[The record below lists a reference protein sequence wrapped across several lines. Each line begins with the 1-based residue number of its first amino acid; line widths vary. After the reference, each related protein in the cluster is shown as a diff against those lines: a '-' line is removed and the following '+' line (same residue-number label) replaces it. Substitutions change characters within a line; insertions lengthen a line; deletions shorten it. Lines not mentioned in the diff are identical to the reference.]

1 MTMYI
6 GKVVHAIPGRTR
18 VKCTAQIENSSLLE
32 AIIRNTTQVISA
44 EVRRESNS
52 IVIYHVTEQL
62 PEDCIKLFMDRA
74 LAEPSYLKQKIS
86 FAMKQPKVKELGIT
100 LSALVVE
107 RLLLGPA
114 AGGLRSLLRP
124 TSLSLIYAS
133 RDIIFNG
140 LRSVLKPNEDTLTTA
155 AIGASLL
162 KGTPF
167 SAIVIFGMSAVSEL
181 LNEYT
186 IGQTRG
192 FIRDMMEVGD
202 TFAWKITGDGTEV
215 KVPSATIVPGDSVM
229 IFQGDKIP
237 FDGEAIAHEAEVD
250 QSAITGEYLPVHIE
264 KGCFVFAGSVV
275 TEGKIAI
282 RVERTGEDLT
292 VSRMIR
298 MIEEA
303 QDKQSAVQLSSQ
315 NFTKQVVPMSF
326 LLAGAIY
333 FITRDWNRVLN
344 MLVIDYVCGVQLSTA
359 TAISATIGNAAQQGI
374 LMKGGQTIEKL
385 AQADTVVLDKTGTIT
400 EGLPIVTEIHTY
412 DGWSEEEVL
421 SYAASVEEHSTH
433 PLASAI
439 LTEAARLHVKSKPHD
454 DETMENHVG
463 RGVSVIVDDEPVF
476 AGSLEF
482 LREQGI
488 APDGTFPQGIYL
500 GVGKRLVGIFE
511 IQDKIRPGMNNLLQ
525 KMKDNGIKERI
536 MLTGDNDKAAK
547 QVMKNSNIDRY
558 SANQMPE
565 DKAEMINLLKQSG
578 KVVMMIGDG
587 INDAAALA
595 TADVGIAMGGK
606 KTDIAM
612 ETADVVIHSDNPI
625 LIDEAGVLSRK
636 AMRIIRQNI
645 RITLVINTGA
655 ILLGTFGMIPPVV
668 GAAVHNA
675 ATIGVVANSAKL
687 LLKGG
692 S

>member
-6 GKVVHAIPGRTR
+6 GKIVHAIPGRTR
-18 VKCTAQIENSSLLE
+18 VKCIAQIENPSLLE

-400 EGLPIVTEIHTY
+400 EGLPIVTAIHTY

-463 RGVSVIVDDEPVF
+463 RGVSVTVDGEPVF

-565 DKAEMINLLKQSG
+565 DKAEMITLLKQSG

-625 LIDEAGVLSRK
+625 LIDEAGELSRK

>member
-1 MTMYI
+1 MSAI
-6 GKVVHAIPGRTR
+6 GEIVHAIPGRTR
-18 VKCTAQIENSSLLE
+18 VKCTIRIENPSLLE
-32 AIIRNTTQVISA
+32 AIIRNMTQVISA
-44 EVRRESNS
+44 NVRRDSNS
-52 IVIYHVTEQL
+52 VVIYHETEQL
-62 PEDCIKLFMDRA
+62 PKEIIQLFMNRA
-74 LAEPSYLKQKIS
+74 LAEPSRLKRRTTS
-86 FAMKQPKVKELGIT
+86 AMKHPKVKELGIT
-100 LSALVVE
+100 LTALVVE
-107 RLLLGPA
+107 RMLLGPA
-114 AGGLRSLLRP
+114 SGGLRSLLRP

-133 RDIIFNG
+133 RDIISNG

-192 FIRDMMEVGD
+192 FIRDMMEIGE
-202 TFAWKITGDGTEV
+202 TFAWKITDDGTEV
-215 KVPSATIVPGDSVM
+215 KVPSETIVPGDAVM
-229 IFQGDKIP
+229 IFQGDKVP

-250 QSAITGEYLPVHIE
+250 QSAITGEYLPVHIK
-264 KGCFVFAGSVV
+264 KGCFLFAGSVV

-303 QDKQSAVQLSSQ
+303 QDKQSSVQLSSQ

-385 AQADTVVLDKTGTIT
+385 AKADTVVLDKTGTIT
-400 EGLPIVTEIHTY
+400 EGLPIVTAIHTY
-412 DGWSEEEVL
+412 EGWSKEEVL

-439 LTEAARLHVKSKPHD
+439 LTEAARLNVKSKPHD

-482 LREQGI
+482 LKEQGI
-488 APDGTFPQGIYL
+488 ALDGDIPQGIYL
-500 GVGKRLVGIFE
+500 GVGNRLVGIFE
-511 IQDKIRPGMNNLLQ
+511 IQDKIRPGMNDLLQ
-525 KMKDNGIKERI
+525 KMKNNGIKERI
-536 MLTGDNDKAAK
+536 MLTGDNESAAK
-547 QVMKNSNIDRY
+547 QVMENSFIDHY

-565 DKAEMINLLKQSG
+565 DKAEMINRLKQNG
-578 KVVMMIGDG
+578 KIVMMIGDG

-625 LIDEAGVLSRK
+625 LIDEAGELSRK